1 LEFSSGIF
9 IEHKQTK
16 TPKTKHMKK
25 LLTLT
30 GIASIGAVLALLAE
44 CQTTGTSQTAQ
55 KESLLSQSGFKVI
68 TVTTPKQ
75 QQAVSGLAQGRCSAV
90 KYNGKVYY
98 VYPTGTK
105 DRIYV
110 GKQKQFNAYKQTL
123 SAQQASQPA
132 RASQQ
137 QAQPGQ
143 QLIQGQSLMP
153 TLETAGPNNV
163 EVQQFGGFGPM
174 GTAAMGDW

>member
-1 LEFSSGIF
+1 
-9 IEHKQTK
+9 
-16 TPKTKHMKK
+16 MKK

-30 GIASIGAVLALLAE
+30 GIAGIGSVLALLAA
-44 CQTTGTSQTAQ
+44 CQTTGTGSVAQ

-90 KYNGKVYY
+90 HYNGKLYY

-105 DRIYV
+105 DKIYV
-110 GKQKQFNAYKQTL
+110 GRQKQFNAYKQAL
-123 SAQQASQPA
+123 AAQSASQPA
-132 RASQQ
+132 SMAQQ
-137 QAQPGQ
+137 GQ
-143 QLIQGQSLMP
+143 GQMAGQSLYP
-153 TLETAGPNNV
+153 TLETAGPNHI

-174 GTAAMGDW
+174 GVNALGDW